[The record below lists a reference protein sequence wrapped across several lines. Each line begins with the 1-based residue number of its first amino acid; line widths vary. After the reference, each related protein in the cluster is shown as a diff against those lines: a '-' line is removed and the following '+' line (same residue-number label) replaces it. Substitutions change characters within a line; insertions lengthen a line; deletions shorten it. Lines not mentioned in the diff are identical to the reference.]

1 MSALRKNIASLMTLQ
16 GANYLLPLVT
26 IPYLV
31 RVLGPANYGRIA
43 FAQAFIQYFVMLTD
57 YGFNLSAT
65 RDIAHAQG
73 DADTINRIFNA
84 VLAVKFLTALA
95 GFAVMSAIALAVPSM
110 RGDYALFAVSYLA
123 VSGNLLFPVWLYQG
137 VQRMGYIT
145 AFTVSARAVMVV
157 AIFALVH
164 REDQFLLA
172 AGLLA
177 AGMPIGGI
185 VALWNA
191 RRVAHVHFARPRWA
205 DMKRAVVDGWYV
217 FTASFGGTLYNSSN
231 TFMLGLVA
239 PLAVVGYFAAADKLV
254 KAIQSLVYPISQ
266 AAYPHI
272 AVLLKRSREEAFRFV
287 GKLLGL
293 FVGGTAIVG
302 IVLAVGAALIAHVAF
317 GPKFAPSAEF
327 IRLLAPWPLLIALN
341 VVFGALFIVQ
351 LNLGRLLSAS
361 ILIPA
366 ALHVALL
373 YPVARLWGAPGVAV
387 LMLLT
392 ELFVL
397 SIRLV
402 GLRSGHRAELGLL
415 WQGLRGAHA

>member
-1 MSALRKNIASLMTLQ
+1 MSALRRNIASLMTLQ

-26 IPYLV
+26 VPYLV

-73 DADTINRIFNA
+73 DAARINEIFNA
-84 VLAVKFLTALA
+84 VLAVKFLTAVA
-95 GFAVMSAIALAVPSM
+95 GFAVMSAIALAVPGM
-110 RGDYALFAVSYLA
+110 RHDYPLFAVCYLA
-123 VSGNLLFPVWLYQG
+123 VAGNMLFPVWLYQG
-137 VQRMGYIT
+137 MQQMGYIT
-145 AFTVSARAVMVV
+145 AFTVAARAVMVV

-164 REDQFLLA
+164 HEDQFLLA

-177 AGMPIGGI
+177 AGMPLGGI
-185 VALWNA
+185 VALLNA
-191 RRVAHVHFARPRWA
+191 RRVAHVHFTLPHWA
-205 DMKRAVVDGWYV
+205 EMRRAVKDGWHV

-231 TFMLGLVA
+231 TFVLGLVVA
-239 PLAVVGYFAAADKLV
+239 PAVVGYFAAADKLI

-272 AVLLKRSREEAFRFV
+272 AMMLKRSRDEAFRFT
-287 GKLLGL
+287 GRLLAV
-293 FVGGTAIVG
+293 FTGGTVLVG
-302 IVLAVGAALIAHVAF
+302 IVLALGATLIARIAF
-317 GPKFAPSAEF
+317 GPQFAPAAEI

-366 ALHVALL
+366 LLHVALL

-387 LMLLT
+387 LMVLT

-397 SIRLV
+397 LYRLN
-402 GLRSGHRAELGLL
+402 GLRIGHRHELDLL
-415 WQGLRGAHA
+415 WKGMQWTRA

>member
-1 MSALRKNIASLMTLQ
+1 VTALRKNITSLVTLQ

-31 RVLGPANYGRIA
+31 RVLGPDNYGRIA

-65 RDIAHAQG
+65 RDIARAQG

-123 VSGNLLFPVWLYQG
+123 VAGNLLFPVWLYQG

-191 RRVAHVHFARPRWA
+191 RRVAHVHFARPHWA
-205 DMKRAVVDGWYV
+205 DMKRAVVDGWHV

-231 TFMLGLVA
+231 TFVLGLVA
-239 PLAVVGYFAAADKLV
+239 PLAVVGYFAAADKLI

-272 AVLLKRSREEAFRFV
+272 AVLLKHSREEAFRFV
-287 GKLLGL
+287 GRLLGV
-293 FVGGTAIVG
+293 FVGGTVIVG
-302 IVLAVGAALIAHVAF
+302 IVLASGAAVIAHIAF
-317 GPKFAPSAEF
+317 GPAFASSAGI

-366 ALHVALL
+366 LLHVALL

-392 ELFVL
+392 ELLVL
-397 SIRLV
+397 SIRLA
-402 GLRSGHRAELGLL
+402 GLRPGHRAELGLL

>member
-84 VLAVKFLTALA
+84 VLAVKLLTALA

-185 VALWNA
+185 VALWNV

-392 ELFVL
+392 ELLVL
-397 SIRLV
+397 SIRLA
-402 GLRSGHRAELGLL
+402 GLRPGHRAELGLL